1 MPAPV
6 TGNGSRT
13 RHVNESDYEEI
24 GPPVLPN
31 KSTPM
36 TAQQPAVQGTEICD
50 LCGTAVAMVKCPACS
65 MIFCLACDDMYHRHP
80 KRTTHARKALSNG
93 GSNSSSSS
101 QPIRPPLPPKGD
113 AVATPVAPP
122 RKNLRKGSAP
132 DSPVTQHHQTP
143 LATRSSTLPRKAGS
157 MVGRPLPPPPPVVE
171 ANPPPALPAK
181 NINPPPP
188 VPPPQLP
195 HQQQQPTSFYPHDN
209 NGSLLAQRKMSL
221 QAPPMHFPQQ
231 PDIPLPGYPMAAAGS
246 SFTLDNR
253 HHRMMP
259 PPAGGNPMAYPNAF
273 NYPVTGAGSGTTNSR
288 YNPMDGANQVGW
300 GGKGGNPYLEEMQFP
315 APGVNQSA
323 AGSKTGKNRV
333 LPVHKRSQFARL
345 NKSSSLH
352 DLAHQETNLRPTT
365 EAAVNM
371 AGNGISWMDEPWNT
385 TQSTMNQPT
394 LNMQEL
400 LEQQRH
406 FRRASSTK
414 SLHQTNEDLW
424 NGNPT
429 NNHPW
434 ANSTNPMLNPML
446 NPMMFINAGGGQPGM
461 MPNGLHRSMH
471 ELRGM
476 GAAPSSVRAQ
486 SPATSQKSKK
496 STRSEKFHHHH
507 RHPKHH
513 QGTASSKKHSSS
525 LEKPQSRPHSR
536 NNSQR
541 RSYRK
546 ESNSKMMSH
555 HPHRSNRES
564 SRSRASSRRR
574 SISSEDD
581 EDIDNDLDSDV
592 EAVINDMSIHGL
604 DEDEDSEDFFT
615 GESDNDFVSISSG
628 GGNSKRS
635 AVPRKSWTC
644 EHCTYVNNPGVAVCA
659 VCCRTSKQSRGE
671 DFEVRSASR
680 SSGANRRKKV
690 GNHHQHR
697 KYDTSEEDNDSS
709 LRGSRSVSRQ
719 GLHENKTRPSPK
731 SRKSR
736 KAAKSPMPEFN
747 VSDLDEDA
755 INDYYA
761 VRHQNNH
768 PERYIES
775 SSETGSSMHHNPAKV
790 PTRKP
795 NFDAPAPAKGILKK
809 SNSNPQL
816 TKLELDSKSGER
828 PAAAVPMGKVVD
840 IKKYLAQ
847 TQNNPHL
854 SESNDNANQWQQQQQ
869 RRGQKSSEINQQSIE
884 DNLSDDG
891 MESNSSVTNNI
902 GRTNN
907 HSQMTRSV
915 SGHSLGDLE
924 YLQQQYDQQ
933 QQQSGQANKFHTRRT
948 SDATGKKNFRSKRFS
963 RNLEREPAIRRAQS
977 LHMDHRRGFEDS
989 NFDPGFMET
998 HRGVLQRKS
1007 SSGKPSSSGS
1017 SGPEDASLH
1026 FTATVQGQEVTT
1038 TGSYLARQEFG
1049 GDPNG
1054 LAAVGDSG
1062 YISHSS
1068 GGGGSNQHSKLERS
1082 QAGGPI
1088 ESFTMSVDRGYLG
1101 RTPGG
1106 GGGGADREPY
1116 MHRSMDDLTFQKTK
1130 GLELVR
1136 LLRVSMF

>member
-1 MPAPV
+1 M
-6 TGNGSRT
+6 
-13 RHVNESDYEEI
+13 
-24 GPPVLPN
+24 PN
-31 KSTPM
+31 KSQM
-36 TAQQPAVQGTEICD
+36 TQAEQPAANGTGGEICD
-50 LCGTAVAMVKCPACS
+50 LCGTAVAIVKCAACS
-65 MIFCLACDDMYHRHP
+65 EQIFCLACDDMYHRHP
-80 KRTTHARKALSNG
+80 KRTTHARKALSN
-93 GSNSSSSS
+93 S

-132 DSPVTQHHQTP
+132 DSPVTQHQTH

-195 HQQQQPTSFYPHDN
+195 HQQQQTSFYPNDN
-209 NGSLLAQRKMSL
+209 NGLMQQRKMSIHS
-221 QAPPMHFPQQ
+221 QAPPMHFQQQ
-231 PDIPLPGYPMAAAGS
+231 PDIPLPAGYPMAAGS

-253 HHRMMP
+253 HHRIMQ
-259 PPAGGNPMAYPNAF
+259 PPANPMAYPNAF
-273 NYPVTGAGSGTTNSR
+273 NYPVTGGSGTANGR
-288 YNPMDGANQVGW
+288 YNPMDGTNHQVGW
-300 GGKGGNPYLEEMQFP
+300 GSKVGNPYLEEMQFP
-315 APGVNQSA
+315 APGVNKTVVGSS
-323 AGSKTGKNRV
+323 GSKTGKRV
-333 LPVHKRSQFARL
+333 LNPVHKRNQFVRL

-352 DLAHQETNLRPTT
+352 DIAHEEMNMRPTT
-365 EAAVNM
+365 EAAAVNI

-400 LEQQRH
+400 LEQQRN

-424 NGNPT
+424 NSNPNAASSPT
-429 NNHPW
+429 NPW
-434 ANSTNPMLNPML
+434 GSTNPMLNPML
-446 NPMMFINAGGGQPGM
+446 NPMMFINAAGQPA
-461 MPNGLHRSMH
+461 MPNALHRSMH

-476 GAAPSSVRAQ
+476 GGAPSSIRAQ

-507 RHPKHH
+507 GNHHHHHRASGTANSIKHH
-513 QGTASSKKHSSS
+513 HNNQGPASSKKHD
-525 LEKPQSRPHSR
+525 KPQSRPHSR

-541 RSYRK
+541 RHYRK
-546 ESNSKMMSH
+546 ESSSKMMQQSQH
-555 HPHRSNRES
+555 HHRSTRES

-581 EDIDNDLDSDV
+581 EDDIDDLGHGHMDSDV

-628 GGNSKRS
+628 GNSKRV

-644 EHCTYVNNPGVAVCA
+644 EHCTYVNNPGVAVCT

-671 DFEVRSASR
+671 EFEVRSASR
-680 SSGANRRKKV
+680 SSGGNRLLKKKV
-690 GNHHQHR
+690 GNHHR

-719 GLHENKTRPSPK
+719 GLHENKTRSSQK
-731 SRKSR
+731 SRNGNK
-736 KAAKSPMPEFN
+736 KHAKSPMPEFN

-761 VRHQNNH
+761 VRHQNNNSH
-768 PERYIES
+768 NERYIES
-775 SSETGSSMHHNPAKV
+775 SSETGSSMNNNPAV

-816 TKLELDSKSGER
+816 TKLELDSKFGKSGER
-828 PAAAVPMGKVVD
+828 PAPIGKVVD

-854 SESNDNANQWQQQQQ
+854 NESNDNDNEWQQQQQQQ
-869 RRGQKSSEINQQSIE
+869 RRGQKPSNQQSQSIE
-884 DNLSDDG
+884 DYLSDG

-902 GRTNN
+902 GRANGT
-907 HSQMTRSV
+907 SQMTRSV

-924 YLQQQYDQQ
+924 YIQQQYDQQ
-933 QQQSGQANKFHTRRT
+933 QGGQHNSGKFHSRRT

-977 LHMDHRRGFEDS
+977 LHMDHRRGFED
-989 NFDPGFMET
+989 NDPAFMET

-1007 SSGKPSSSGS
+1007 SSSMRGKPSSSGS
-1017 SGPEDASLH
+1017 SGPEDALH
-1026 FTATVQGQEVTT
+1026 FTATVEGQEVTT

-1049 GDPNG
+1049 GHASSQDPNG

-1068 GGGGSNQHSKLERS
+1068 GGGGGGSNTAYHQNSTLERG

-1101 RTPGG
+1101 RAPGG
-1106 GGGGADREPY
+1106 VGGEREPY